1 MKKLDAEEK
10 EILAALESGKL
21 KPVTNRSR
29 ELTRHR
35 KVAEATPRGSIK
47 ETVHYASLL
56 ETARL
61 IQSRELSPVDLTQW
75 MLDRITSVDGRLKS
89 YATVTA
95 ARALEAARK
104 AEVEIAGGRYRGRL
118 HGMPIAVKDLCF
130 TKGIRTMG
138 GTGAL
143 KDFVPGY
150 DATVLSRLESAGAV
164 LLGKL
169 NLTEG
174 AVAGYH
180 PDFAV
185 PINPWNADY
194 WSGVSSSGSGVAT
207 AAGLCFASIG
217 TDTGGSIRFPSMANG
232 TVGLKPTYG
241 RVSRYGVLTLAESL
255 DHVGPLARRVD
266 DAAVMFQA
274 IAGWDDHD
282 PTSLR
287 EPAPDMLAGLQSGVV
302 GLRLGIDRRYSAEG
316 SDPKL
321 IAAIEDA
328 VETWLGLGA
337 EVVEVEMPEGA
348 AALREAWFVICAA
361 EAVKAHAATF
371 PSRASEYGPYL
382 RDFLSFGTTITDEQY
397 ATATDVRRRFSE
409 GFHAVL
415 AQADAIVCPSGGCTF
430 AVAAGSQYGDF
441 AALMPLTD
449 LVQMQFI
456 VPASFAGT
464 PTLTLPCGI
473 SPSGVPYAV
482 QLLGR
487 RLSEPMLCRIG
498 QAYQDATNWHER
510 HPPV

>member
-1 MKKLDAEEK
+1 MD
-10 EILAALESGKL
+10 
-21 KPVTNRSR
+21 RS
-29 ELTRHR
+29 
-35 KVAEATPRGSIK
+35 SIK
-47 ETVHYASLL
+47 HAVHYASLL

-61 IQSRELSPVDLTQW
+61 IQSRDVSPVELTQW
-75 MLDRITSVDGRLKS
+75 MLERIASIDGRLKS

-104 AEVEIAGGRYRGRL
+104 AEMEIAGGSYRGPL

-143 KDFVPGY
+143 RDFVPGF
-150 DATVLSRLESAGAV
+150 DATVVSRLESAGAV

-174 AVAGYH
+174 AMAGYH
-180 PDFAV
+180 PEFAV
-185 PINPWNADY
+185 PINPWNAGY

-232 TVGLKPTYG
+232 VVGLKPTYG
-241 RVSRYGVLTLAESL
+241 RVSRYGVLPLAESL
-255 DHVGPLARRVD
+255 DHVGPLARRVA

-287 EPAPDMLAGLQSGVV
+287 EPVPDMLAGLKAGVT
-302 GLRLGIDRRYSAEG
+302 GLRLGIDRAYWAEG

-321 IAAIEDA
+321 IVAIEGAID
-328 VETWLGLGA
+328 TWTRLGA

-348 AALREAWFVICAA
+348 TALRDAWFAICAA
-361 EAVKAHAATF
+361 EAVRAHAATF
-371 PSRASEYGPYL
+371 PSRASEYGPYFS
-382 RDFLSFGTTITDEQY
+382 DFLSFGATITDQQY
-397 ATATDVRRRFSE
+397 AAATDVRRRFSE

-415 AQADAIVCPSGGCTF
+415 AQVDAIVCPSGGCTF
-430 AVAAGSQYGDF
+430 PVAAGSLYGDF
-441 AALMPLTD
+441 AALMP
-449 LVQMQFI
+449 VSEQVPMQFV

-473 SPSGVPYAV
+473 SPAGPPYAM

-498 QAYQDATNWHER
+498 QAYEDATNWHQR